1 MATSVLPFHEG
12 SRLFKKAERTH
23 ALVAVGVLG
32 GLCGFADAKDKSSGF
47 SRDELR
53 QYRRDFRQLGE
64 TFERLN
70 KRLNKPEAED
80 EPPWKID
87 AGIGVLVSH
96 TDSGGNTFNTPYFVE
111 AARGKSRF
119 LFTLKGDGWTRDS
132 TSGTVS
138 SGMADIRLGSR
149 YVLPLASNS
158 IAVGAALLIP
168 THGEVGAQNY
178 QQIFDVVLTRKL
190 AHFEWKGTV
199 RQIHETGTLSP
210 GYASWASSYSLG
222 VDYVPTVRHTFS
234 LAADRAVRRGAD
246 GAAGVSAAYAYQLS
260 KPWRVSVLVNR
271 ALRTN
276 PRSTT
281 IGLEADYAWSR

>member
-1 MATSVLPFHEG
+1 MAKSALAIHTWSLMFQK
-12 SRLFKKAERTH
+12 SERTH
-23 ALVAVGVLG
+23 WLVAFAALA
-32 GLCGFADAKDKSSGF
+32 GLCGSVEAKDKSPGF

-70 KRLNKPEAED
+70 KRLNEPEAED

-96 TDSGGNTFNTPYFVE
+96 TDSGGSTFNTPYSVE

-138 SGMADIRLGSR
+138 SGIADIRLGLR

-158 IAVGAALLIP
+158 IAIGAALLIP

-190 AHFEWKGTV
+190 AQFEWKGTV
-199 RQIHETGTLSP
+199 RQIHETGTLPP

-222 VDYVPTVRHTFS
+222 VDYVPAKRHTFS